1 MDVVQ
6 RWKIWHTAGMTPDK
20 FVCQFAAAVAD
31 ADQALIMHGRVD
43 PLYFIVDRNRRA
55 QVVVADN
62 TSPERKHVSMTLAQL
77 TAIASDAE
85 LVSHQTEAWIVLGE
99 ATPGIAPSQSD
110 RRREV
115 VLVLSVARGEGGT
128 MLSR

>member
-6 RWKIWHTAGMTPDK
+6 RWKIWHTAGMTSDE
-20 FVCQFAAAVAD
+20 FDCQFAAAVAD
-31 ADQALIMHGRVD
+31 ADRALITHGRVD
-43 PLYFIVDRNRRA
+43 PLYLVVDRNRRA

-62 TSPERKHVSMTLAQL
+62 TCRERRHVSMTLARL

-99 ATPGIAPSQSD
+99 ATSGVAPSHIN
-110 RRREV
+110 RPNF
-115 VLVLSVARGEGGT
+115 
-128 MLSR
+128 

>member
-6 RWKIWHTAGMTPDK
+6 RWEIGHTAGMTPDE
-20 FVCQFAAAVAD
+20 FNCQFAAAVAD
-31 ADQALIMHGRVD
+31 ADRALITHGRVD

-85 LVSHQTEAWIVLGE
+85 LVSHQTEPWIVPCLSGCH
-99 ATPGIAPSQSD
+99 PQPQ
-110 RRREV
+110 
-115 VLVLSVARGEGGT
+115 VLEFGHAHGRSSAR
-128 MLSR
+128 